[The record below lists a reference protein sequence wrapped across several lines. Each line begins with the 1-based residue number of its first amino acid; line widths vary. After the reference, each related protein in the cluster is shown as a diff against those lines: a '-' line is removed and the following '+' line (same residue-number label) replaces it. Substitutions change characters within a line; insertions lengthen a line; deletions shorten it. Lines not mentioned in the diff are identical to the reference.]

1 MCQHGHHN
9 VSMCGSLVAEFAMST
24 WLLWSSV
31 LHYITL
37 VVWCLYAQP
46 TIFILD
52 QFNNQSRADTD
63 CLMKIHS
70 LQNPSNHPW
79 MINLKSYV
87 KEIPA
92 FFSYRRKNIYCIIS
106 SFLISCIPTWLISR
120 SKRNWL
126 ATTLMIDLFHVIRL
140 RGSSALV
147 SDNKLN
153 IFRFW
158 TVDWTTHLKIQ
169 PCVRIMWWSFF

>member
-1 MCQHGHHN
+1 
-9 VSMCGSLVAEFAMST
+9 MCGSLVAEFAMST

-70 LQNPSNHPW
+70 LQNPPNHPW
-79 MINLKSYV
+79 MMNLKSYV

-106 SFLISCIPTWLISR
+106 SFLISCIPTWLISW
-120 SKRNWL
+120 SKWNWL
-126 ATTLMIDLFHVIRL
+126 ATTLMIDLFFMLFDYEDLLLWCLIINWISLGFGLSIGQHVWRFN
-140 RGSSALV
+140 LV
-147 SDNKLN
+147 LG
-153 IFRFW
+153 
-158 TVDWTTHLKIQ
+158 
-169 PCVRIMWWSFF
+169 

>member
-1 MCQHGHHN
+1 MMSVTCTFLSPLIHQLLACKMSKNDVVKISQHGHHN

-31 LHYITL
+31 LHYINL

-52 QFNNQSRADTD
+52 QFNNNSRADTD

-70 LQNPSNHPW
+70 LQNPPNHPW
-79 MINLKSYV
+79 MMNLKSYV

-106 SFLISCIPTWLISR
+106 SFLISCIPTWLISW
-120 SKRNWL
+120 SKWNWL
-126 ATTLMIDLFHVIRL
+126 ATTLMIDLFFML
-140 RGSSALV
+140 FDYEDL
-147 SDNKLN
+147 L
-153 IFRFW
+153 
-158 TVDWTTHLKIQ
+158 L
-169 PCVRIMWWSFF
+169 